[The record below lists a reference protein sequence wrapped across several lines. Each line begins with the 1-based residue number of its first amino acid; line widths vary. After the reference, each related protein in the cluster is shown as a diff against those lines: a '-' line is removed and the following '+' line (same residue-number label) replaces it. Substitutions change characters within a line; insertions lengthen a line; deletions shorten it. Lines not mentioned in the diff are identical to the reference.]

1 MNPEKIGKF
10 IKDIRIKN
18 NLTQKDLAD
27 KYNVTYQAVSKWE
40 NGKNLPDILLIRQI
54 AKDFNINVE
63 DILDGSVNKK
73 KNIFKIIIPI
83 ILVILMIIVILL
95 LNSTNNGNTFN
106 SKTVT
111 SLCTDFNVNGVIS
124 YDSNKSSIFI
134 NNINYNGCEQ
144 NTVYKSIEC
153 NLYEDNSII
162 KSCDKKDNIT
172 IPQYLNNLTF
182 YVENYEQ
189 VCKNYDHNHIV
200 LRIKAIDYK
209 GEEKNFEVPLKLDS
223 NCN

>member
-63 DILDGSVNKK
+63 DILDGSVNKN
-73 KNIFKIIIPI
+73 KNYFKIIIPFVITIIMIIIAI
-83 ILVILMIIVILL
+83 ILN
-95 LNSTNNGNTFN
+95 NSNNSFN

-111 SLCTDFNVNGVIS
+111 SLCSDFNVDGIIS

-134 NNINYNGCEQ
+134 NKINYNGCEQ

-153 NLYEDNSII
+153 NLYEDSSII
-162 KSCDKKDNIT
+162 KTCDKKEDIT
-172 IPQYLNNLTF
+172 IPKYLNDLIF

-200 LRIKAIDYK
+200 LKIKAISYEDETK
-209 GEEKNFEVPLKLDS
+209 VFEIPLSLDS